1 MDSKREMVANTYQS
15 VATGDPDLAVAV
27 KQLAGRL
34 DLRSLERLFIL
45 QTLVA
50 VNGSRKNAVARLG
63 ISERTLRNKL
73 HLYRYSPSN

>member
-1 MDSKREMVANTYQS
+1 MDSKRAMDANSIQDG
-15 VATGDPDLAVAV
+15 ATGESELAVAV

-45 QTLVA
+45 QTLAA
-50 VNGSRKNAVARLG
+50 VNGSRKVAVARLG

-73 HLYRYSPSN
+73 HLYRHSPLN